1 MGSVEGKIVTAR
13 FRSNMAEGKVHAAI
27 LEENWLVRIAVV
39 ARNLHFIKRAGF
51 FTIIRPYMGLTFHL
65 HFSERS
71 TFLMCYLES
80 FMEMKPKHIWRT
92 FINTM
97 PWR

>member
-1 MGSVEGKIVTAR
+1 MVAV
-13 FRSNMAEGKVHAAI
+13 FEGKVHAAI
-27 LEENWLVRIAVV
+27 LEENWLVHIAVV

-71 TFLMCYLES
+71 TFFNMLSRKLHGDETKAYLENIYQHHAMEVS
-80 FMEMKPKHIWRT
+80 FQ
-92 FINTM
+92 NN
-97 PWR
+97 